1 MLAVRF
7 GRRSRVL
14 VGALVVAICLA
25 GAVPALVGRAAAD
38 VASDRFA
45 ARLLRLDPGARLGGN
60 TQVASAAQA
69 TLVGAPG
76 RVNFMIGLGPRQ
88 RIIGGARHDQLGARG
103 AGSLVR
109 GGRGNDLIHGHHGR
123 QVLTGGRGHDHI
135 FGGRGRDRLHGGP
148 GNDRLVDHQG
158 ATVVI
163 TGTGLNR
170 VDVADGDGDERVV
183 CTRGSINRIRVD
195 RGDRLHPRCR
205 RATSSVSY
213 LRPARAAPAARAAQQ
228 QTVSGAG
235 THDNPYT
242 AACDAETDPCVI
254 SAFAARSLT
263 GVWANEYVPA
273 YKCPTSHPY
282 LYDKKYAPSGSHLL
296 GGIEVSGL
304 GPIGVSITGFF
315 SVDLDT
321 VWRITGADTG
331 WPNSS
336 ATSWASGTNSY
347 QVKLHCTKTASL
359 GFGGPRA

>member
-123 QVLTGGRGHDHI
+123 QVLSGGRGHDHI

-228 QTVSGAG
+228 QT
-235 THDNPYT
+235 
-242 AACDAETDPCVI
+242 
-254 SAFAARSLT
+254 RLRRR
-263 GVWANEYVPA
+263 
-273 YKCPTSHPY
+273 HPRQP
-282 LYDKKYAPSGSHLL
+282 LHR
-296 GGIEVSGL
+296 GL
-304 GPIGVSITGFF
+304 
-315 SVDLDT
+315 
-321 VWRITGADTG
+321 
-331 WPNSS
+331 
-336 ATSWASGTNSY
+336 
-347 QVKLHCTKTASL
+347 
-359 GFGGPRA
+359 